1 MNGRRLLPTFH
12 TELKTQWI
20 YNQTLNPL
28 NGSRPRWKNFMPNIK
43 LILEYDGS
51 RYNGWQR
58 QTTIKSTV
66 QGRIEHVLQLMTGEK
81 IELHGS
87 GRTDTGVHALGQVA
101 NFHTQSQKG
110 LSEIEDYLHKYFP
123 DDINLLDIQEMPERF
138 HSRLNSKGKEY
149 LYQIWNHPFKKNI
162 FNRGYYFHIK
172 KPLNIEKMKE
182 AADLFV
188 GTKDFRS
195 FTALKSKNKSTVRTL
210 SKIDILKKESAITI
224 NFSGDGFLHRMVR
237 VITGT
242 IIQVGLGELSVS
254 EIEEM
259 FEKEKRSVAGFT
271 APPHALF
278 LLKVIY

>member
-1 MNGRRLLPTFH
+1 MR
-12 TELKTQWI
+12 
-20 YNQTLNPL
+20 
-28 NGSRPRWKNFMPNIK
+28 NIK
-43 LILEYDGS
+43 LVLEYDGR
-51 RYNGWQR
+51 RYKGWQR
-58 QTTIKSTV
+58 QTTTKSTV

-110 LSEIEDYLHKYFP
+110 LSEIGDYLHKYLP
-123 DDINLLDIQEMPERF
+123 DDINLLEIQEMPERF
-138 HSRLNSKGKEY
+138 HARLNAKGKKY
-149 LYQIWNHPFKKNI
+149 LYRIWNHPIKNNI

-172 KPLNIEKMKE
+172 KPLNIEEMKQ

-210 SKIDILKKESAITI
+210 SKIEILKNESEITI
-224 NFSGDGFLHRMVR
+224 SFSGEGFLHRMAR

-242 IIQVGLGELSVS
+242 IIQAGLGELSVS
-254 EIEEM
+254 EIKEM
-259 FEKEKRSVAGFT
+259 FEKEKRSAAGFT

-278 LLKVIY
+278 LVKVIY

>member
-1 MNGRRLLPTFH
+1 MR
-12 TELKTQWI
+12 
-20 YNQTLNPL
+20 
-28 NGSRPRWKNFMPNIK
+28 NIK
-43 LILEYDGS
+43 LVLEYDGR
-51 RYNGWQR
+51 RYKGWQR
-58 QTTIKSTV
+58 QTITKSTV

-101 NFHTQSQKG
+101 SFHTQSQMG

-138 HSRLNSKGKEY
+138 HSRLNSKGKQY
-149 LYQIWNHPFKKNI
+149 IYRIWNHPLKNNI
-162 FNRGYYFHIK
+162 FNRGYYYHIT
-172 KPLNIEKMKE
+172 KPLNIEKMKQ

-210 SKIDILKKESAITI
+210 SKIEILKEESEITI

-254 EIEEM
+254 EIKEM
-259 FEKEKRSVAGFT
+259 FEKEKRSAAGFT

-278 LLKVIY
+278 LVNVIY

>member
-1 MNGRRLLPTFH
+1 MR
-12 TELKTQWI
+12 
-20 YNQTLNPL
+20 
-28 NGSRPRWKNFMPNIK
+28 NIK
-43 LILEYDGS
+43 LVLEYDGR

-138 HSRLNSKGKEY
+138 HSRLNSKGKKY
-149 LYQIWNHPFKKNI
+149 LYRIWNHPFKKNV
-162 FNRGYYFHIK
+162 FNRRYYYHIR
-172 KPLNIEKMKE
+172 KPLNIEKMKQ

-210 SKIDILKKESAITI
+210 SKIEILKKESEITI

-242 IIQVGLGELSVS
+242 IIQAGLGELSVS
-254 EIEEM
+254 EIKEM
-259 FEKEKRSVAGFT
+259 FEKEQRSAAGFT

-278 LLKVIY
+278 LVNVIY

>member
-1 MNGRRLLPTFH
+1 MG
-12 TELKTQWI
+12 
-20 YNQTLNPL
+20 
-28 NGSRPRWKNFMPNIK
+28 NFK
-43 LILEYDGS
+43 LVLEYDGR

-58 QTTIKSTV
+58 QANTKKTL
-66 QGRIEHVLQLMTGEK
+66 QGRIEHVLQLMTEEK

-87 GRTDTGVHALGQVA
+87 GRTDSGVHALGQVA
-101 NFHTQSQKG
+101 NFHTQSQMG

-123 DDINLLDIQEMPERF
+123 DDINLRDIQEMPERF
-138 HSRLNSKGKEY
+138 HSRLNAKGKKY
-149 LYQIWNHPFKKNI
+149 LYRIWNHPTKKNI
-162 FNRGYYFHIK
+162 FNRDYCYHIK
-172 KPLNIEKMKE
+172 KTLNVKKMKQ
-182 AADLFV
+182 AAEFFA

-195 FTALKSKNKSTVRTL
+195 FTAMKSKKKSSVRTI
-210 SKIDILKKESAITI
+210 SNIDILKKGNEITL

-259 FEKEKRSVAGFT
+259 FKKEKRSAAGFT

-278 LLKVIY
+278 LVKVIY

>member
-1 MNGRRLLPTFH
+1 M
-12 TELKTQWI
+12 
-20 YNQTLNPL
+20 
-28 NGSRPRWKNFMPNIK
+28 SNIK
-43 LILEYDGS
+43 LVLAYDGS

-58 QTTIKSTV
+58 QTNTKSTV
-66 QGRIEHVLQLMTGEK
+66 QGRIEHVLHLMTGEK

-87 GRTDTGVHALGQVA
+87 GRTDTGVHALAQVA
-101 NFHTQSQKG
+101 NFHTKSQMG
-110 LSEIEDYLHKYFP
+110 LSEMEAYLHKYFP
-123 DDINLLDIQEMPERF
+123 DDIDLLDIRGMPERF
-138 HSRLNSKGKEY
+138 HSRLNAKGKEY
-149 LYQIWNHPFKKNI
+149 LYRIWNHPSNKNI
-162 FNRGYYFHIK
+162 FNRGYYFQIK
-172 KPLNIEKMKE
+172 QPLDIEKMKQ

-210 SKIDILKKESAITI
+210 SKIEILKKESEITI

-254 EIEEM
+254 EIKEM
-259 FEKEKRSVAGFT
+259 FEKEQRSAAGFT

-278 LLKVIY
+278 LVKVIY

>member
-1 MNGRRLLPTFH
+1 MR
-12 TELKTQWI
+12 
-20 YNQTLNPL
+20 
-28 NGSRPRWKNFMPNIK
+28 NIK
-43 LILEYDGS
+43 LVLEYDGS

-81 IELHGS
+81 IELHGA

-138 HSRLNSKGKEY
+138 HSRLNAKGKKY
-149 LYQIWNHPFKKNI
+149 LYRIWNHPLKKNI

-172 KPLNIEKMKE
+172 KPLNVEKMKQ
-182 AADLFV
+182 AADLFI

-210 SKIDILKKESAITI
+210 SKIEILKKESEITL

-242 IIQVGLGELSVS
+242 IIQVGIGELSVS
-254 EIEEM
+254 EIKEM
-259 FEKEKRSVAGFT
+259 FKKEKRSAAGFT

-278 LLKVIY
+278 LVNVIY